1 MASPAI
7 SNLLLLFLLPFL
19 PVFAASNITLNSS
32 LSATGGDD
40 SWISP
45 SGEFAFGFCQIN
57 NTNTI
62 LLAIWYAKIPE
73 KTVVWHANT
82 SSPVQT
88 GSKVEL
94 TPDGLA
100 LNDPS
105 GRTIWKAQPNTTVS
119 YGAMLDTGNFVL
131 SGTNNSSYVWE
142 SFDYPTDTILPI
154 QVLSL
159 GGMLYSR
166 LSETNYSKGR
176 FELHFTNGG
185 DLELDPIA
193 WPSEIQYGSYYTSAT
208 ANPNASQSG
217 FQLVFSQSADINIVK
232 GNGATV
238 PLSWQS
244 ITTNFNH
251 YHRATLD
258 SDGVFRQY
266 TCPKTSIGDQSW
278 SVVRYIPNNICLA
291 LTNEIGSGVC
301 GFNSYCVANNGN
313 PDCQCPPGYSFF
325 DPNNKFRGCKPNFP
339 QGCGVDDGTRNP
351 NELYELVEIDGLN
364 FPFGDYD
371 SLGPYNQTQC
381 EQSCLHD
388 CSCVVA
394 IFSGTRC
401 WKKRLPLSNGRL
413 EGGLAIIKVMKGS
426 VTPSGSS
433 HYPLSN
439 SKKDNQ
445 ILLWS
450 LFGSSG
456 FFNIL
461 LLILISLMVFSRHQ
475 KKSKTFVHD
484 SSVPETNLHIFTFQ
498 ELKVA
503 TEGFKEEL
511 GRGSFGIVYKGVL
524 KFGSKKQIA
533 VKKLDKLSQ
542 GGEREFKAE
551 VSAIGKTHHKNL
563 VQLLGYCY
571 EGPHRLLVYEFMSNG
586 SLANFLFDLSR
597 PNWYQRTQV
606 ALGIARGLVYLHEE
620 CSTPIIHCDIK
631 PQNILIDEY
640 FTARISDFGLAKS
653 LMFNQTQT
661 HTGIRG
667 TRGYVA
673 PEWFKNVPVTVKVD
687 VYSFGVMLLEI
698 ICCRKSVAL
707 ELEEEGAI
715 LTDWAYDCYTEG
727 RLDTLVDND
736 EAAMKD
742 IATLQRWVMTAIW
755 CIQEDPSK
763 RPTMKMVMQMLEGYV
778 EVPVPI
784 PIPI

>member
-19 PVFAASNITLNSS
+19 PVFAASNITLSSS

-45 SGEFAFGFCQIN
+45 SGEFAFGFCQIK
-57 NTNTI
+57 NTNTL

-94 TPDGLA
+94 TPNGLA

-217 FQLVFSQSADINIVK
+217 FQLVFSQFADINIVK

-244 ITTNFNH
+244 FTPNSNH

-266 TCPKTSIGDQSW
+266 TCSKTSIGDQSW
-278 SVVRYIPNNICLA
+278 SVVRYIPNNICRA

-301 GFNSYCVANNGN
+301 GFNSYCVANSGN

-325 DPNNKFRGCKPNFP
+325 DPNDKFGGCKPKFP
-339 QGCGVDDGTRNP
+339 
-351 NELYELVEIDGLN
+351 
-364 FPFGDYD
+364 
-371 SLGPYNQTQC
+371 S
-381 EQSCLHD
+381 S
-388 CSCVVA
+388 
-394 IFSGTRC
+394 TRC

-413 EGGLAIIKVMKGS
+413 ESGLAIIKVMKGS

-597 PNWYQRTQV
+597 PNWSWGKKAQ
-606 ALGIARGLVYLHEE
+606 
-620 CSTPIIHCDIK
+620 
-631 PQNILIDEY
+631 
-640 FTARISDFGLAKS
+640 
-653 LMFNQTQT
+653 
-661 HTGIRG
+661 
-667 TRGYVA
+667 
-673 PEWFKNVPVTVKVD
+673 
-687 VYSFGVMLLEI
+687 
-698 ICCRKSVAL
+698 
-707 ELEEEGAI
+707 I
-715 LTDWAYDCYTEG
+715 LTEWAYDCYTEG
-727 RLDTLVDND
+727 RFDTLVDND

-742 IATLQRWVMTAIW
+742 IATLQRWVMTAIL

-778 EVPVPI
+778 EVPI